1 MNEDSATVILAE
13 RPDNSGISLQ
23 SFLELRGVEVLAC
36 ADGIE
41 AIRQSFAREPDVI
54 ILDVMTPRLNGYL
67 CARVLR
73 NDPSMRATPIVHV
86 STSDN
91 SIERYWSTACGSDG
105 FFQIPVDE
113 AELDS
118 LLNTFL
124 RQSSGKRRLL
134 SPVRMLPNLEDQA
147 IFNLATSL
155 LEQELLR
162 ANILNEI
169 NLMDISTMPTKE
181 FITAIMAIIGSLYDF
196 SMGIGLLLYEPYGEF
211 FFYFS
216 GKIGRAHLDEIK
228 RMVFT
233 HLEQRHSVFLD
244 PSQLKQ
250 NLIPSTQSTQL
261 TAQIDDLYIHTKES
275 GPPRSLLAFENI
287 GFETLREDEQ
297 EILRLALDLA
307 LGALEKKLFFQVSQE
322 LSIID
327 GVTEGYSL
335 SFFMENLR
343 REMENAAR
351 NRYPITIIT
360 LSVPDFENLTRDM
373 SAKVVNELIRLI
385 QNAIMKLLRKSDIV
399 ARWEVASFAFLLT
412 HTPADKARVAQER
425 IRKVILND
433 LTGKLP
439 SAMEL
444 PMEMGI
450 RQFDPEKDRTP
461 EALFA
466 DAQPA
471 GESEIIEA
479 GIPEIID
486 DLDDTVIQ

>member
-1 MNEDSATVILAE
+1 MNETRTIVILAE
-13 RPDNSGISLQ
+13 RPDSAGTSLQ
-23 SFLELRGVEVLAC
+23 SFLELRGIEVLTC

-41 AIRQSFAREPDVI
+41 AVRQSFTIDPDAI
-54 ILDVMTPRLNGYL
+54 ILDVMIPRLNGYL
-67 CARVLR
+67 CARVLK
-73 NDPSMRATPIVHV
+73 NDPSMRTTPIIHV

-105 FFQIPVDE
+105 FLQIPVDE
-113 AELDS
+113 AALDS
-118 LLNTFL
+118 LLNTIL
-124 RQSSGKRRLL
+124 RQSGGKRRLL

-169 NLMDISTMPTKE
+169 NLMDTSTMPTGD
-181 FITAIMAIIGSLYDF
+181 FITAIMAIVGSLYDF
-196 SMGIGLLLYEPYGEF
+196 SLGAGMLLYEPYGEF

-216 GKIGRAHLDEIK
+216 GKIERTHLDEIK
-228 RMVFT
+228 QMIFA
-233 HLEQRHSVFLD
+233 HLEQRHSVFLNRT
-244 PSQLKQ
+244 QFKQ
-250 NLIPSTQSTQL
+250 TLIPSTQSTQL
-261 TAQIDDLYIHTKES
+261 TAQIDDLYIHTRES

-297 EILRLALDLA
+297 EILRLALDLS
-307 LGALEKKLFFQVSQE
+307 LGALEKKLFFQISQE

-327 GVTEGYSL
+327 GVTEGYSI

-351 NRYPITIIT
+351 NKYPVTIIT
-360 LSVPDFENLTRDM
+360 LSVPDFDNITSDM
-373 SAKVVNELIRLI
+373 SAKVADDLIRLI

-412 HTPADKARVAQER
+412 HTPADKAGVAQER
-425 IRKVILND
+425 MRRIILND
-433 LTGKLP
+433 LAGKLP
-439 SAMEL
+439 SSMEL

-450 RQFDPEKDRTP
+450 RQFDPEKDLTP
-461 EALFA
+461 EAFFA
-466 DAQPA
+466 KAQPGGTLETIDKA
-471 GESEIIEA
+471 V
-479 GIPEIID
+479 PEIID
-486 DLDDTVIQ
+486 DLDGAVI